1 MWFGSLYAIVKGMK
15 KKDNFRE
22 QAALQLLTVL
32 MGNVTNP
39 AKKAVF
45 WADELIKELN
55 AKDRHNNRN

>member
-1 MWFGSLYAIVKGMK
+1 MK

-39 AKKAVF
+39 AKNAVF

-55 AKDRHNNRN
+55 EKKHNNSN

>member
-1 MWFGSLYAIVKGMK
+1 MK

-55 AKDRHNNRN
+55 EKRHNNSN

>member
-1 MWFGSLYAIVKGMK
+1 MK
-15 KKDNFRE
+15 TDEEFRQE
-22 QAALQLLTVL
+22 AALQLLTVL

-55 AKDRHNNRN
+55 AKKGYNNSN

>member
-1 MWFGSLYAIVKGMK
+1 VKGMK

-22 QAALQLLTVL
+22 EAALQLLTVL
-32 MGNVTNP
+32 MGNVANP

-55 AKDRHNNRN
+55 AKERHNNSN

>member
-1 MWFGSLYAIVKGMK
+1 MK

-22 QAALQLLTVL
+22 QAALQLLTAL
-32 MGNVTNP
+32 IGNVANP

-55 AKDRHNNRN
+55 GKEGYNNSN